1 MNRLQLFIICAT
13 ALLYYSCGTK
23 ESKDINDT
31 TYIREIGYEYAA
43 RYRAIPPSAGD
54 MARQDFLL
62 DVKARESRIEYEVGA
77 EYARE
82 FHKAFAD
89 SAFTKQ

>member
-1 MNRLQLFIICAT
+1 MNRLRLFIISAT

-23 ESKDINDT
+23 EGKNIDDT
-31 TYIREIGYEYAA
+31 TYIREIGYEYAT
-43 RYRAIPPSAGD
+43 RYRAIRPSTGD
-54 MARQDFLL
+54 MVRQDFLL
-62 DVKARESRIEYEVGA
+62 DVKSRETRIAHEVGI

-82 FHKAFAD
+82 FHKAFTD